1 MAMQFLKKGQTVART
16 TSTGRAYQQFW
27 ARLMEQIRE
36 RHLGWVTPGS
46 PPPRNSLPLSAGT
59 SWFSYGMSF
68 GHQGLCSELFI
79 RVPGDA
85 PAGQR
90 ILRYLE
96 SRSAQLESAYG
107 GSLQYEYLSQ
117 ALPGRIACRLA
128 DYCAGSIRETSE
140 HESYLGWF
148 LDSQARLRHAIEVI
162 GGLSS
167 VRQHSSQR

>member
-1 MAMQFLKKGQTVART
+1 VART
-16 TSTGRAYQQFW
+16 TSTGRAYEQFW
-27 ARLMEQIRE
+27 ARLTDQIRE
-36 RHLGWVTPGS
+36 RNLDWVTPAS

-59 SWFSYGMSF
+59 AWFSYGMSF

-96 SRSAQLESAYG
+96 SRSGHLESAYG
-107 GSLQYEYLSQ
+107 SRLQYEYLSQ
-117 ALPGRIACRLA
+117 AHRGRIACRLA
-128 DYCAGSIRETSE
+128 DYRPGSIRETGE
-140 HESYLGWF
+140 HETYLDWF
-148 LDSQARLRHAIEVI
+148 LDSQARLRHAIDVI

-167 VRQHSSQR
+167 LRQHSG